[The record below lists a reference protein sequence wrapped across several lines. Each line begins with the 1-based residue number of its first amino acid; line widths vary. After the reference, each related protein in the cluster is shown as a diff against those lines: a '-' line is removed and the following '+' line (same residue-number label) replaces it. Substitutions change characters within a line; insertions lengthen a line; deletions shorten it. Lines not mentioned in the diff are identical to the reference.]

1 MRTAFKK
8 EKEKLMSI
16 GKKSRK
22 QVEAIRQTVYERD
35 NHTCVVHGSLWS
47 MLVPC
52 GGSLTIQHRVTRG
65 MGSSAKYDDAPFL
78 LSMCSIHNGL
88 EPASAEFRAFCER
101 QGYSIPRWA
110 VEQTPISRIPVKYED
125 GWYLLSAT
133 GKHGIPEPVAAD
145 LFIEIYGEEN

>member
-1 MRTAFKK
+1 MA
-8 EKEKLMSI
+8 I

-35 NHTCVVHGSLWS
+35 NHECVVRGSLWA
-47 MLVPC
+47 MLHPC

-65 MGSSAKYDDAPFL
+65 MGGSAQYDDAPFL
-78 LSMCSIHNGL
+78 LAMCSIHNGL

-110 VEQTPISRIPVKYED
+110 AEQTPISRIPVKYED
-125 GWYLLSAT
+125 SWYLLSTA
-133 GKHGIPEPVAAD
+133 GKHRIPEPVAVELMVD
-145 LFIEIYGEEN
+145 IYGDDE